1 MQKCNGLES
10 TKGSSYITTN

>member
-1 MQKCNGLES
+1 MQKGNGLEI